1 MQERPLRR
9 RQQDQLR
16 PLTEEQMNAAK
27 QLLVG
32 KNNEVTRKVND
43 SHSQTNM
50 LLVVVAAACMGYFF
64 YKMT

>member
-1 MQERPLRR
+1 MQERPFRR
-9 RQQDQLR
+9 RQQDHLR
-16 PLTEEQMNAAK
+16 PLTEEQINAAK

-32 KNNEVTRKVND
+32 KNNEVTRKVNE

-64 YKMT
+64 YNMT

>member
-16 PLTEEQMNAAK
+16 PLTEEQINAAK

-64 YKMT
+64 YNMT

>member
-1 MQERPLRR
+1 
-9 RQQDQLR
+9 
-16 PLTEEQMNAAK
+16 LTEEQINAAK

-43 SHSQTNM
+43 NHSQTNM

>member
-9 RQQDQLR
+9 RQQDHLR
-16 PLTEEQMNAAK
+16 PLTEEQINAAK